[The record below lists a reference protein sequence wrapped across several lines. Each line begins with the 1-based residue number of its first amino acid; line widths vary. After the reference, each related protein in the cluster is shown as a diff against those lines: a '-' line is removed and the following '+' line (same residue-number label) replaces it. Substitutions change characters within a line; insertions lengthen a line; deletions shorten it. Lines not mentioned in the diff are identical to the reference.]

1 MTQQWPHF
9 RGIITAM
16 ITPLTDQHT
25 LNRQG
30 LERLI
35 EHLIAGGVH
44 GLFPLGTT
52 GEASALPM
60 ELRMDMITQVCRL
73 AEGRVPVVVCV
84 TDTSLVEA
92 TRLALKA
99 KDCGAAAISTAPP
112 NYYPI
117 TQDEILR
124 YVEKL
129 VRQAGMPLLLYNA
142 PGNTHHTIAPD
153 TVRRAAEIENIVG
166 LKDSGMDMN
175 YFRELHGG
183 LASRGDFSLL
193 VGPEELLAECI
204 LLGGH
209 GSMAAGS
216 NIYPRLFVDLYNAAA
231 AGDIARVKTLHQE
244 VLEFGHAI
252 YHGNNPFRGLK
263 CGLGLLGICS
273 SLLSDPLAD
282 YSREK
287 RAIVERYIDQHRTA
301 ILAYE
306 QSSIPVDTAVQ
317 LRDPGKDRKREHPA
331 ATSDEKPGIGERYQ
345 A

>member
-1 MTQQWPHF
+1 MTQQRPHF

-73 AEGRVPVVVCV
+73 AGGRVPVVVCV

-92 TRLALKA
+92 TRLAQKA
-99 KDCGAAAISTAPP
+99 KQCGAAAISTAPP

-129 VRQAGMPLLLYNA
+129 VRQVEMPLLLYNA

-153 TVRRAAEIENIVG
+153 TVRRAAEIENVVG

-175 YFRELHGG
+175 YFREVHGG
-183 LASRGDFSLL
+183 LAGRDDFSLL

-231 AGDIARVKTLHQE
+231 AGDIARVNTLHQAA
-244 VLEFGHAI
+244 LEFGRAI
-252 YHGNNPFRGLK
+252 YHGNNPLRGLK
-263 CGLGLLGICS
+263 CGLGFLGICS
-273 SLLSDPLAD
+273 PLLSDPLAD
-282 YSREK
+282 YSPEK

-301 ILAYE
+301 ILGSA
-306 QSSIPVDTAVQ
+306 QSSFPSDKAA
-317 LRDPGKDRKREHPA
+317 PFPDRISKIR
-331 ATSDEKPGIGERYQ
+331 G
-345 A
+345 

>member
-1 MTQQWPHF
+1 MTQERPHF

-25 LNRQG
+25 IDQQG

-52 GEASALPM
+52 GEASSLPM
-60 ELRMDMITQVCRL
+60 ELRMGMITQVCRL
-73 AEGRVPVVVCV
+73 ANGRVPVVVCV
-84 TDTSLVEA
+84 TDTSLAEA
-92 TRLALKA
+92 TRLAQKA
-99 KDCGAAAISTAPP
+99 QDCGAAAIATAPP

-124 YVEKL
+124 YIEKL

-142 PGNTHHTIAPD
+142 PSYTHHTIKPK
-153 TVRRAAEIENIVG
+153 TVRRAAAIENVVG

-175 YFRELHGG
+175 YFREVHAG
-183 LASRGDFSLL
+183 LAGRGDFSLL
-193 VGPEELLAECI
+193 VGPEELLAECV

-209 GSMAAGS
+209 GGMAAGS

-231 AGDIARVKTLHQE
+231 AGDMAGMKTLHQE
-244 VLEFGHAI
+244 VLQFGGAI
-252 YHGNNPFRGLK
+252 YHGNNPLRGLK
-263 CGLGLLGICS
+263 WGLGRLGICS

-282 YSREK
+282 YSPEK
-287 RAIVERYIDQHRTA
+287 KAIVERYIDQHRSA
-301 ILAYE
+301 ILGNE
-306 QSSIPVDTAVQ
+306 PSSFQQEKQGGSAIREKTANLDIRQ
-317 LRDPGKDRKREHPA
+317 
-331 ATSDEKPGIGERYQ
+331 
-345 A
+345 